1 MFLQRLIVAIVLLP
15 LALALLFAG
24 ELHFTIFMA
33 VVSVIAVW
41 EYSKMFKIGG
51 YAPADF
57 VLYAGVLAIFAAN
70 QFVEQNLSAFIFIVF
85 SLILVAWHLY
95 AYEKGRSSALIDL
108 IISIFGLF
116 LIGFL
121 GGYFVLLRGLPGGS
135 WWILTVL
142 TSVWWADSG
151 GYFIGS
157 WKGKNLISPR
167 ISPKKTWEGY
177 IAGIGF
183 TLVGSPLLLFFY
195 KSINLPVDDAIGYVD
210 VVVIAA
216 TMGFGAILGD
226 LLVSLIKLYFDV
238 KDTGKI
244 LLGHG
249 GILDRMDAWLWAVA
263 IGYYLITVIILS

>member
-1 MFLQRLIVAIVLLP
+1 MFLQRLVVVVVLLP
-15 LALALLFAG
+15 VALTLLFAG
-24 ELHFTIFMA
+24 TLPFTIFMA

-41 EYSKMFKIGG
+41 EYCKMFKIGG

-57 VLYAGVLAIFAAN
+57 VIYAGLVAIFAAN
-70 QFVEQNLSAFIFIVF
+70 FFSGPNLATFVFIIFALF
-85 SLILVAWHLY
+85 LVAWHLW
-95 AYEKGRSSALIDL
+95 AYEKGRSMALIDL
-108 IISIFGLF
+108 VISLFGLF
-116 LIGFL
+116 LIGYL
-121 GGYFVLLRGLPGGS
+121 GGYFVALRTVPGGS

-177 IAGIGF
+177 VSGIFF
-183 TLVGSPLLLFFY
+183 TLLGSPLLLFIY
-195 KSINLPVDDAIGYVD
+195 KQINLPVDAAIKYSNVIF
-210 VVVIAA
+210 IAA
-216 TMGFGAILGD
+216 IMGAGAILGD
-226 LLVSLIKLYFDV
+226 LLVSLIKRYFDV

-263 IGYYLITVIILS
+263 IGYYLVTVIILS